1 MRPLLNR
8 HLIVIV
14 LASIGF
20 IAVPGIALAAANT
33 TELVLDFQRTGVLKD
48 LLGRTIT
55 VAKSFLFFS
64 AFLAYVL
71 EAFGPSPTVERD
83 FGAVTWRLVV
93 VLFLLWNYQPI
104 FGGVVSLMDR
114 LEVEVAPE
122 STWQAF
128 TAEAVEARRA
138 LEGLNQG
145 AGVSQASMAA
155 GSGTVVTWAYEALVG
170 VLQLTGE
177 AVVFLIRWMSR
188 ILTATLFI
196 LGPLALVASIPR
208 MSRTGARWFLRFV
221 TIASWPVFAG
231 VLLTVMVTLG
241 AQGVARRTYLECLVA
256 SLVMLVTSLATPTLA
271 SHVVGGALQ
280 NFASVGFGTAKGT
293 QRDMVVPAART
304 IATSVGGLKGH
315 AVAAG
320 AALAGRFGLGGGAG
334 GGGPGGRPG
343 GGARGRGG
351 GMGGTPASNAPGGR
365 GGARG
370 RGGGRGGGRP
380 PPGGGGSAPAAP
392 PRGGPPAG
400 TASNPPMPPP
410 RDPGSFGSG
419 SGEPESGGAGPA
431 GPPGRDR
438 T

>member
-8 HLIVIV
+8 PFLVV
-14 LASIGF
+14 AL
-20 IAVPGIALAAANT
+20 VALAAVNT

-48 LLGRTIT
+48 LLGRTIA

-71 EAFGPSPTVERD
+71 EAFGPSPTAERD

-114 LEVEVAPE
+114 IEVEVAPE

-128 TAEAVEARRA
+128 TAEAIEARRA

-145 AGVSQASMAA
+145 AGVSQASMAG

-170 VLQLTGE
+170 VLQLIAE

-208 MSRTGARWFLRFV
+208 MSRTGTRWFLRFV

-280 NFASVGFGTAKGT
+280 NFASAGFGSAKGT
-293 QRDMVVPAART
+293 HRDMVAPAART
-304 IATSVGGLKGH
+304 IATTVGGLKGR

-343 GGARGRGG
+343 GGATGRGG
-351 GMGGTPASNAPGGR
+351 GMGGTPASNAPGRR

-370 RGGGRGGGRP
+370 RGGGRS
-380 PPGGGGSAPAAP
+380 PPGGGGSVPAAP
-392 PRGGPPAG
+392 SRAGPPAG
-400 TASNPPMPPP
+400 TVSNPPTPPP
-410 RDPGSFGSG
+410 RDPGSSGNGSG
-419 SGEPESGGAGPA
+419 QHGGGGAGPP
-431 GPPGRDR
+431 GPSGRDR